1 MLEVAF
7 EHLQRPSVFAGLLV
21 YFLSLD
27 IICPSKEMRRI
38 VFISLDV
45 EVGEDLN
52 HGFCLIALSKLQ
64 VYG

>member
-7 EHLQRPSVFAGLLV
+7 EHLQRPSVFVDLLV

-27 IICPSKEMRRI
+27 KICPSKEMRRI

-52 HGFCLIALSKLQ
+52 LGFCLIAMSKLQ